1 MFDKIK
7 KIRDR
12 KLRLKI
18 VMLIL
23 NSKSTDID
31 VRLVSQE
38 AEFILSYIKHGVKR
52 PFS

>member
-7 KIRDR
+7 KIRDQ

-23 NSKSTDID
+23 NSRSTDID
-31 VRLVSQE
+31 VTLVSQE
-38 AEFILSYIKHGVKR
+38 ADFILSYIKHGIKR